1 MSGILAIIIAEIIW
15 GAAPPIFKFSL
26 QGVPPFTLAFV
37 RFFTASFIF
46 MPFAYMRWKRLTTT
60 QLVYILLGSLVGVV
74 INVSAFFVGLELAP
88 SINVHMISAAGPL
101 VLYALSIIVLHEKPH
116 AQVLRGMIFALV
128 GVLVIFLAP
137 LFRDGLNGEN
147 GISVGSII
155 LGNFLFV
162 IAMLGGVFYS
172 VINKKIIKSVDSS
185 VIMSIQFFV
194 GSVAFI
200 PMMVRELQIWSFSS
214 LNSQGWV
221 GIIYG
226 IFFSSALAYFLL
238 NYALKRISAQEIG
251 IFEYMKPVVA
261 VLVAIPLLAEFPDIY
276 FIIGSVLIFI
286 GVYVSERH
294 PHYRRM
300 RTKIHS
306 KSNI

>member
-26 QGVPPFTLAFV
+26 QGVPPFTLAFI

-46 MPFAYMRWKRLTTT
+46 MPFAILRWKRLSTT
-60 QLVYILLGSLVGVV
+60 QLVYILLGSLAGVV

-101 VLYALSIIVLHEKPH
+101 VLYALSIFVLHEKPH
-116 AQVLRGMIFALV
+116 AQVFRGMVFAFV

-137 LFRDGLNGEN
+137 LFRDGFNDG
-147 GISVGSII
+147 GGSVGSVL
-155 LGNFLFV
+155 LGNFLFL
-162 IAMLGGVFYS
+162 IAMVGGVFYA
-172 VINKKIIKSVDSS
+172 VVNKKIIKTVDSS
-185 VIMSIQFFV
+185 VIMSLQFFV

-200 PMMVRELQIWSFSS
+200 PMMVRELQDWSFAS
-214 LNSQGWV
+214 LNNAGWV

-238 NYALKRISAQEIG
+238 NYALKRISAQQIG
-251 IFEYMKPVVA
+251 VFEYMKPVIA

-276 FIIGSVLIFI
+276 FIIGSILIFI

-294 PHYRRM
+294 PHFQRVH
-300 RTKIHS
+300 TKIGVRE
-306 KSNI
+306 

>member
-15 GAAPPIFKFSL
+15 GSAPPIFKYSL
-26 QGVPPFTLAFV
+26 QGVPPFTLAFI

-46 MPFAYMRWKRLTTT
+46 MPFAYMRWKRLTTI

-101 VLYALSIIVLHEKPH
+101 VLYALSIFVLHEKPH
-116 AQVLRGMIFALV
+116 AQVFRGMIFAFV

-137 LFRDGLNGEN
+137 LFRDGFSTGS
-147 GISVGSII
+147 GSVRSVLI
-155 LGNFLFV
+155 GNFLFM
-162 IAMLGGVFYS
+162 IAMVGGVFYA
-172 VINKKIIKSVDSS
+172 VINKKIIKTVDST
-185 VIMSIQFFV
+185 VIMSLQFFV

-200 PMMVRELQIWSFSS
+200 PMMVRELKDWSFAS
-214 LNSQGWV
+214 LNNAGWV

-238 NYALKRISAQEIG
+238 NYALKRISAQQIG
-251 IFEYMKPVVA
+251 VFEYMKPVIA
-261 VLVAIPLLAEFPDIY
+261 VLVAIPLLSEFPDVY
-276 FIIGSVLIFI
+276 FIIGSVLIFV
-286 GVYVSERH
+286 GVYISERH
-294 PHYRRM
+294 PHFQRIH
-300 RTKIHS
+300 TKIGVRG
-306 KSNI
+306 

>member
-1 MSGILAIIIAEIIW
+1 MSGIVAMLIVEIIW

-46 MPFAYMRWKRLTTT
+46 MPFAFLHWKRLTTI
-60 QLVYILLGSLVGVV
+60 QLLYILLGSIAGVI
-74 INVSAFFVGLELAP
+74 INISAFFVGLELAP

-116 AQVLRGMIFALV
+116 AQVLRGMMFALG
-128 GVLVIFLAP
+128 GVLIIFFAP
-137 LFRDGLNGEN
+137 ILRDGFSGQD
-147 GISVGSII
+147 ISSAEPMI

-172 VINKKIIKSVDSS
+172 VINKKIIKTVDPS
-185 VIMSIQFFV
+185 VIMSLQFFV

-200 PMMVRELQIWSFSS
+200 PMMVRELQTWSFSS
-214 LNSQGWV
+214 LTSEGWV

-238 NYALKRISAQEIG
+238 NYALKRITAQEIG
-251 IFEYMKPVVA
+251 VFEYMKPVVA
-261 VLVAIPLLAEFPDIY
+261 ILVAIPLLAEFPDV
-276 FIIGSVLIFI
+276 FFVIGSVLIFM

-294 PHYRRM
+294 PHYHRIHK
-300 RTKIHS
+300 KIDL
-306 KSNI
+306 KD

>member
-26 QGVPPFTLAFV
+26 QGVPPFTLAFI

-46 MPFAYMRWKRLTTT
+46 MPFAILRWKRLSTT
-60 QLVYILLGSLVGVV
+60 QLVYILLGSLAGVV

-88 SINVHMISAAGPL
+88 SINVHMISASGPL

-116 AQVLRGMIFALV
+116 AQVFRGMVFAFV

-137 LFRDGLNGEN
+137 LFRDGFNDG
-147 GISVGSII
+147 GGSVGSVL
-155 LGNFLFV
+155 LGNFLFL
-162 IAMLGGVFYS
+162 IAMVGGVFYA
-172 VINKKIIKSVDSS
+172 VVNKKIIKTVDSS
-185 VIMSIQFFV
+185 VIMSLQFFV

-200 PMMVRELQIWSFSS
+200 PMMVRELQDWSFAS
-214 LNSQGWV
+214 LNNAGWV

-238 NYALKRISAQEIG
+238 NYALKRISAQQIG
-251 IFEYMKPVVA
+251 VFEYMKPVIA

-276 FIIGSVLIFI
+276 FIIGSILIFI

-294 PHYRRM
+294 PHFQRVH
-300 RTKIHS
+300 TKIGVRE
-306 KSNI
+306 